1 MRPRASFV
9 PTTAC
14 WLTSATTSTP
24 AAAIRGPPMP
34 LRVIPGQTCRRA
46 SDRVAPCRSP
56 EASPAEST
64 MTGSAVA
71 VNADD
76 RDADRVGLPDQIIAV
91 DQKHAATLD
100 GEGGGAT

>member
-1 MRPRASFV
+1 MRPSASFV

-14 WLTSATTSTP
+14 WLTSATTRTP
-24 AAAIRGPPMP
+24 AAAMRGPPMP
-34 LRVIPGQTCRRA
+34 VSVTAGASSRRA
-46 SDRVAPCRSP
+46 RQSVAPCRSP
-56 EASPAEST
+56 EASPAETT